1 MERVLITGAN
11 GFIGSNLCKYFL
23 ERSYEVYGLVRESS
37 NLHFLENLPV
47 RLVRGDLSSPE
58 SIQFPAAIDYVIH
71 AASVATEQASKR
83 TALRNIYEATINLVR
98 VLHERGIAPRRFIF
112 ISTTL
117 VLGYRGSNI
126 SEANRGSSKK
136 SFWYTRAKE
145 MTEEHLREKLQ
156 ENSFPVITLRPADV
170 YGPNDRTMSMLVLDG
185 IEKGVPPIVG
195 HGNWIFSFCYV
206 ENLCLACLL
215 ACQMRGEDGKAY
227 TVANGTDTTW
237 RQFFTIFLQRL
248 GRRQRLYTPVSL
260 AYIVAFFMQLLH
272 AVVPAFEAK
281 LTFYRIHRITTNT
294 SYDISETVR
303 ELGYHPSQ
311 DTEGQVNSIVDWY
324 LAEKASGYLKTLMKI
339 KR

>member
-11 GFIGSNLCKYFL
+11 GFVGSNLCRYFL

-47 RLVRGDLSSPE
+47 HLVRGDLAATE
-58 SIQFPAAIDYVIH
+58 SIRLPDRIDYVIH
-71 AASVATEQASKR
+71 AASLATEQARKP
-83 TALRNIYEATINLVR
+83 TALRNIYQATVNLVSLLR
-98 VLHERGIAPRRFIF
+98 DRGISPRRFIF

-117 VLGYRGSNI
+117 VLGYKGSNI
-126 SEANRGSSKK
+126 SETNRGSSKK

-145 MTEEHLREKLQ
+145 MSEEFLRQQLRQ
-156 ENSFPVITLRPADV
+156 NGFPVIILRPADV
-170 YGPNDRTMSMLVLDG
+170 YGPNDRTMSMLVLHG

-195 HGNWIFSFCYV
+195 HGNWIFSLCYV

-215 ACQMRGEDGKAY
+215 ACQGKGKTGKAY

-248 GRRQRLYTPVSL
+248 GRPQRLYAPVSA
-260 AYIVAFFMQLLH
+260 AYVLAFFMQLLH
-272 AVVPAFEAK
+272 AIVPAFEAK
-281 LTFYRIHRITTNT
+281 LTFYRIHRITTDT

-303 ELGYHPSQ
+303 DLDYHPAQ
-311 DTEGQVNSIVDWY
+311 DTERQVNSIVDWY
-324 LAEKASGYLKTLMKI
+324 LAEKASGYLPTLMKV